1 MKPLV
6 QIADMSRRDAI
17 RAIALALTA
26 GGSGMMS
33 PADAQHVHAATAAG
47 RGANGAYE
55 RKLLTAHECETVAK
69 LAALIVPKDEK
80 SGSAA
85 DAGTSDFIDLLCSQN
100 PELAAIYSGGI
111 LWLDGEMRRRH
122 GKTFLAASE
131 AQQTAMLDDLVAAER
146 VENERRER
154 GGGIAGDG
162 PYSHFAEYGVEKPGV
177 LGPGIRFFGW
187 VRNMSVDAYYTS
199 PMGIKDLGYVG
210 GGALSEYVVPKE
222 AIDYATARLPF
233 KTA

>member
-1 MKPLV
+1 MKPLL

-33 PADAQHVHAATAAG
+33 PAEAQQVHAAAAADRAG
-47 RGANGAYE
+47 NGAYKP
-55 RKLLTAHECETVAK
+55 KLFTDHEYKTVTK
-69 LAALIVPKDEK
+69 LAEIIVPADEK

-85 DAGTSDFIDLLCSQN
+85 DAGASEFIDLLCSQN
-100 PELAAIYSGGI
+100 PVLAAIYTGGI

-122 GKTFLAASE
+122 DKTLLAANE

-146 VENERRER
+146 MERERRER
-154 GGGIAGDG
+154 NGEFGGDG
-162 PYSHFAEYGVEKPGV
+162 PYSHFAEYGVEKPSA

-199 PMGIKDLGYVG
+199 PMGIKDVGYVG
-210 GGALSEYVVPKE
+210 GGSVSEYVVPKE
-222 AIDYATARLPF
+222 AIDYAMARLPF